1 MKQYRISR
9 DNESSDSDTLI
20 ESSRKKCPI
29 KVNVRGIYTDIC
41 NAMLTLCPD
50 SCLLDHGGVATE
62 AGLSGTRRQ
71 QEAADGG
78 TAGTRHQL
86 NCDPASARHSVTPHY
101 TATGPHTARV
111 TRLITRVLLSQCPGH
126 QHSSSS
132 DLPLRCVQ
140 RSEMCLMTG
149 DGWRRPGP
157 RPPRVLASCSPSG
170 EHMTRRRRPPANHG
184 PERGAAAR
192 CRPMG
197 ARQRPCCGSTP

>member
-62 AGLSGTRRQ
+62 AGQSGTRRH

-86 NCDPASARHSVTPHY
+86 NCDPASARHSSVTPHY
-101 TATGPHTARV
+101 TATGPHCSGHEAAHQCV
-111 TRLITRVLLSQCPGH
+111 TKSVSRSPAQQQQCPP
-126 QHSSSS
+126 S
-132 DLPLRCVQ
+132 PVC
-140 RSEMCLMTG
+140 SEK
-149 DGWRRPGP
+149 
-157 RPPRVLASCSPSG
+157 
-170 EHMTRRRRPPANHG
+170 
-184 PERGAAAR
+184 
-192 CRPMG
+192 
-197 ARQRPCCGSTP
+197 

>member
-29 KVNVRGIYTDIC
+29 KAKVRGIYTDIC

-62 AGLSGTRRQ
+62 AGQSGTRRH

-86 NCDPASARHSVTPHY
+86 NCDPASAPHSVTPHY
-101 TATGPHTARV
+101 TATGPHTAQV
-111 TRLITRVLLSQCPGH
+111 TRLLTRVLLSQCLGH
-126 QHSSSS
+126 QYTTAAVTSLSGVFREV
-132 DLPLRCVQ
+132 RCV
-140 RSEMCLMTG
+140 
-149 DGWRRPGP
+149 
-157 RPPRVLASCSPSG
+157 
-170 EHMTRRRRPPANHG
+170 
-184 PERGAAAR
+184 
-192 CRPMG
+192 
-197 ARQRPCCGSTP
+197 